1 MLGCPFSAARP
12 QIGAGGATTH
22 RPWPQPSGA
31 TVELLG
37 VHPTRI
43 DMFSTD
49 RMQAEAPGLHCAWY
63 AEVLMKLTAER

>member
-1 MLGCPFSAARP
+1 M
-12 QIGAGGATTH
+12 
-22 RPWPQPSGA
+22 PQPSGA

-63 AEVLMKLTAER
+63 AEVLTKLTAER

>member
-22 RPWPQPSGA
+22 SPCRSPVARPWQ
-31 TVELLG
+31 LLG